1 MARNEDDSRRRD
13 RDSSRDRDTPSRGR
27 NDDGARGGSRGDAGG
42 RGGRDRPRFSYQ
54 SRDAAD
60 VKKRAEGDDGKY
72 DVYIDSAVK
81 TFKVNDG
88 DNTIRILP
96 PTWDNPTHY
105 GMDIHVHYGIGPD
118 RQSYLCPHKM
128 KDEPCPICEE
138 RAKAVRDGDE
148 AYAKELNATKRVL
161 VYIVDR
167 DAEKEGVQAWAMPNT
182 LDRDMVKVSV
192 DKRSGEVLPL
202 DHPEEGFD
210 VMFEKKGAQMRTEY
224 LGVQLARRA
233 SELGDDA
240 WLDFAIDH
248 PLPTMLKFYSYE
260 HIQAAFSGGAPAS
273 RGRDESHSAGS
284 RSTSRDQDDSDSRRG
299 RGRDEPNHSRAGE
312 SSDELTYES
321 VHAMTGTELEDLIAA
336 ERLSIKP
343 NDAVDDEELAGWICA
358 DLKLE
363 KKARSTG
370 RTSLSREEAAPDRL
384 RNLRE
389 RR

>member
-1 MARNEDDSRRRD
+1 MARNEESSRRD
-13 RDSSRDRDTPSRGR
+13 RDSSRNRDSGGDRGGRDT
-27 NDDGARGGSRGDAGG
+27 AGG
-42 RGGRDRPRFSYQ
+42 RDRISRDRDRPRFSYQ
-54 SRDAAD
+54 SRDASD
-60 VKKRAEGDDGKY
+60 VKKRAEGDDGKF

-81 TFKVNDG
+81 TYKVNDG

-105 GMDIHVHYGIGPD
+105 GLDIHVHYGIGPD
-118 RQSYLCPHKM
+118 RQSYLCLHKM

-138 RAKAVRDGDE
+138 RAKAVRDNDE

-161 VYIVDR
+161 VYLVDR
-167 DAEKEGVQAWAMPNT
+167 DAAKDGVQAWAMPNT
-182 LDRDMVKVSV
+182 LDRDVVKVSV

-224 LGVQLARRA
+224 LGVQLARR
-233 SELGDDA
+233 SSSLGDDA

-248 PLPTMLKFYSYE
+248 PLPTMLKYYTYA
-260 HIQAAFSGGAPAS
+260 HIQAAFSGGGAPAD
-273 RGRDESHSAGS
+273 RGRDDVPGSSSRGGS
-284 RSTSRDQDDSDSRRG
+284 RDIDSTPRRG
-299 RGRDEPNHSRAGE
+299 REAPESSRAGE
-312 SSDELTYES
+312 SSDELTYDS

-336 ERLSIKP
+336 ERLQINP
-343 NDAVDDEELAGWICA
+343 NDATSDAELADWICE

-363 KKARSTG
+363 KKTRGAG
-370 RTSLSREEAAPDRL
+370 RASLSREPEQPTDRL

-389 RR
+389 HR